1 MTATSPAS
9 LVLVPA
15 VIGGIDT
22 HADTIHV
29 AAIDEHGRDLGD
41 CEFPTT
47 PAGYAAALAFLT
59 AFGDLALI
67 GIEGTSSY
75 GVGIARAAHESG
87 IRVREVTRPDRAHR
101 RMRGKS
107 DPIDAYQAA
116 RAVLAGRAEAA
127 AKDPAIEPLRALVN
141 ARRSAVKAA
150 SAAMH
155 QIHQMLVNA
164 PDAVREKYRNLT
176 NYRLIEALCASRPGG
191 NDRAARHVLVSLK
204 VLAQRHRFLWEQAD
218 ALEADIALIVAD
230 LNPGLLAAYGVG
242 PNTAAQ
248 LLITAGGN
256 PDRLRDEASFAALC
270 GTAPVQASSGK
281 NSRYRLSRGGDR
293 AANSA
298 LHTIALVRMS
308 CDPRTRD
315 YVRLQRDRGR
325 SSAEILRMLKRAIV
339 REIFRCLTQTVTV
352 PLIADLRPTRQ
363 SKNIT
368 LQTVATHFGVWPA
381 HISEIERGVRR
392 DDQLAQT
399 YREWLL
405 TA

>member
-1 MTATSPAS
+1 MTATSSAS
-9 LVLVPA
+9 LTLVPA
-15 VIGGIDT
+15 VIGGIDP

-47 PAGYAAALAFLT
+47 PAGYAAALAFLA
-59 AFGDLALI
+59 AFGDLAVI

-75 GVGIARAAHESG
+75 GAGIARAAHEAG
-87 IRVREVTRPDRAHR
+87 VGVREVTRPDRAHR

-116 RAVLAGRAEAA
+116 RAVLTGRAEAV

-155 QIHQMLVNA
+155 QIHQMLINA
-164 PDAVREKYRNLT
+164 PDTVREKYRDLT
-176 NYRLIEALCASRPGG
+176 NMRLVEALCASRPGS
-191 NDRAARHVLVSLK
+191 DPTVRHVQVSLK
-204 VLAQRHRFLWEQAD
+204 TLAQRHRFLWEQAD
-218 ALEADIALIVAD
+218 ALESDVAVIVAD

-242 PNTAAQ
+242 PITAAQ

-256 PDRLRDEASFAALC
+256 PERLRDEASFAALC

-281 NSRYRLSRGGDR
+281 NSRHRLSRGGDR

-308 CDPRTRD
+308 SDPRTRD
-315 YVRLQRDRGR
+315 YVRDQRDKGR

-339 REIFRCLTQTVTV
+339 REVFRCLTQTVTV
-352 PLIADLRPTRQ
+352 PVVADLRPTRQ
-363 SKNIT
+363 GKNIT
-368 LQTVATHFGVWPA
+368 LQAVANHFSVWPA
-381 HISEIERGVRR
+381 VISEIERGVRR
-392 DDQLAQT
+392 DDTLAQT

>member
-1 MTATSPAS
+1 M
-9 LVLVPA
+9 
-15 VIGGIDT
+15 IGGIDT

-59 AFGDLALI
+59 AFGDLAVI

-75 GVGIARAAHESG
+75 GVGIARAAHG
-87 IRVREVTRPDRAHR
+87 AGVGVREVTRPDRAHR

-116 RAVLAGRAEAA
+116 RAVLAGRAEAV

-155 QIHQMLVNA
+155 QIHQMLINA
-164 PDAVREKYRNLT
+164 PDTVREKYRHLT
-176 NYRLIEALCASRPGG
+176 NMRLIEALCASRPGS
-191 NDRAARHVLVSLK
+191 DHTTRHVQISLK
-204 VLAQRHRFLWEQAD
+204 TLAQRHRFLWEQAD
-218 ALEADIALIVAD
+218 ALESDITAIVAD

-242 PNTAAQ
+242 AITAAQ

-256 PDRLRDEASFAALC
+256 PQRLHDEASFAALC

-281 NSRYRLSRGGDR
+281 NSRHRLSRGGDR

-308 CDPRTRD
+308 SDPRTRD
-315 YVRLQRDRGR
+315 YVHAQRDKGR
-325 SSAEILRMLKRAIV
+325 SNAEILRMLKRAIV
-339 REIFRCLTQTVTV
+339 REVFRCLTQAVTV
-352 PLIADLRPTRQ
+352 PAVADLRPTRQ
-363 SKNIT
+363 AKNIT
-368 LQTVATHFGVWPA
+368 LQTAANHFSVWPA
-381 HISEIERGVRR
+381 VISEIERGVRR
-392 DDQLAQT
+392 DDTLAQT

>member
-1 MTATSPAS
+1 MTVTAPKS
-9 LVLVPA
+9 LALVPA

-41 CEFPTT
+41 CEFPTN
-47 PAGYAAALAFLT
+47 PAGYAAALAFLA
-59 AFGDLALI
+59 AFGELSII

-75 GVGIARAAHESG
+75 GVGIARAAHQAG
-87 IRVREVTRPDRAHR
+87 IGVREVTRPDRAHR

-116 RAVLAGRAEAA
+116 RAVLAGRADAA

-155 QIHQMLVNA
+155 QIHQMLINA
-164 PDAVREKYRNLT
+164 PDAVREKYRDLT
-176 NYRLIEALCASRPGG
+176 NVRLIDALCSCRPGG
-191 NDRAARHVLVSLK
+191 TDPAVRHVLVSLK
-204 VLAQRHRFLWEQAD
+204 LLAQRHRFLWEQAD
-218 ALEADIALIVAD
+218 ALESDIAGIVAE

-256 PDRLRDEASFAALC
+256 PERLRDQASFAALC

-281 NSRYRLSRGGDR
+281 NARHRLSRGGDR

-298 LHTIALVRMS
+298 LHTIAMVRMS
-308 CDPRTRD
+308 ADPRTRD
-315 YVRLQRDRGR
+315 YVRAQRDKGR
-325 SSAEILRMLKRAIV
+325 SSAEILRLLKRAIV
-339 REIFRCLTQTVTV
+339 REVFRCLTQAVAV
-352 PLIADLRPTRQ
+352 PVVADLRPMRQ
-363 SKNIT
+363 TKNIT
-368 LQTVATHFGVWPA
+368 LQAVATHFGVWPA

-392 DDQLAQT
+392 DDNLANT